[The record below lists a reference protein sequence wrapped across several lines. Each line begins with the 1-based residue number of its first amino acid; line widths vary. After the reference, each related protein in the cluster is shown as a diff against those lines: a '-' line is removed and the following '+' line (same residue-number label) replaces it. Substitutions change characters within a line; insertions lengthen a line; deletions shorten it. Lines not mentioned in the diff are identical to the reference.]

1 MNGSLNHSFAIGDFE
16 VHPSLNQLAHRGK
29 AIRVT
34 PKVMQVLLCLA
45 ERPNQAV
52 TRDELLD
59 SAWPDVAVNEDV
71 LTSAISELRR
81 IFQDSPRSP
90 AVIETIPKIGYR
102 LIAPLKPAPSSAALP
117 EAQEPVKGLANQKAR
132 PARKSRWLL
141 AAALAA
147 AALLLALAIPWSGLS
162 STDAARQATIPQG
175 SDLDAPLH
183 FRELKASDYYREG
196 VEQFRSG
203 NYRGNENAIALFK
216 KAIQADPDFALA
228 YAGLAD
234 GFSQR
239 VSRFGQASQWADLAL
254 ENAQKAVR
262 LAPQRPEGHK
272 ALGLAYANRGM
283 RQAALQHLERAVSTD
298 PGHFPSVYNLAML
311 HHRIGDLANA
321 VIWLKRAWQLD
332 TANPTILSLLGEIHS
347 QLDDYDQAA
356 LWFERAIEIEP
367 MQGRHHAGLGTVGL
381 LRGQREGVTEGCRR
395 ILQTFPNDPYCLLW
409 VGEAELIL
417 GNRTQARHAF
427 ERSYRGGGHPQ
438 YARFRLA
445 QIAWLEGDREKA
457 KRLFDQTLADQLERV
472 NRLENGGD
480 WSDNWIVAAIHAVQG
495 NRDEAFVWLER
506 TRKAGRTHSGWDS
519 IEPAFSQLR
528 SDPRFDR
535 YLAALKEK
543 GDAIRTAIREAE
555 NPSLARH

>member
-1 MNGSLNHSFAIGDFE
+1 MNGSLNHSFAIGEFE
-16 VHPSLNQLAHRGK
+16 VHPSLNQLAHQGK

-45 ERPNQAV
+45 QRPNQAV

-102 LIAPLKPAPSSAALP
+102 LIAPLKAAPASAALP
-117 EAQEPVKGLANQKAR
+117 EVEEPVGEPATQAR
-132 PARKSRWLL
+132 PAKRWLL
-141 AAALAA
+141 AAALAT
-147 AALLLALAIPWSGLS
+147 AALLLGLAIPWPGLTS
-162 STDAARQATIPQG
+162 SDAALQATSPP
-175 SDLDAPLH
+175 SSAPPIH
-183 FRELKASDYYREG
+183 FRELKAPDYYQEG
-196 VEQFRSG
+196 VEQLRLG
-203 NYRGNENAIALFK
+203 HYRGNENAIALFK
-216 KAIQADPDFALA
+216 KAIEADPDFALA

-239 VSRFGQASQWADLAL
+239 VSRFGQPSQWADLAL

-262 LAPQRPEGHK
+262 LAPQRPEGYE

-283 RQAALQHLERAVSTD
+283 RQAALKHLGRAVQTD
-298 PGHFPSVYNLAML
+298 PSHFPSVYHLALL
-311 HHRIGDLANA
+311 HHRLGDLANA

-332 TANPTILSLLGEIHS
+332 TGHPGIMSLLGEIHS

-367 MQGRHHAGLGTVGL
+367 MQGRHHAGLGTVAL

-395 ILQTFPNDPYCLLW
+395 ILQTFPNDSYCLLW

-427 ERSYRGGGHPQ
+427 ELSYRGGGHPQ
-438 YARFRLA
+438 YARFRLG
-445 QIAWLEGDREKA
+445 QIAWLEGDRKEA
-457 KRLFDQTLADQLERV
+457 KQLFDQTLAEQLERV